1 MKARKNQKT
10 AEVNSYYQNFL
21 IAQINLN
28 ELIQE
33 ERLLRKL
40 RKRDKQ
46 KIAPVVNRI

>member
-46 KIAPVVNRI
+46 KIGPVVNRI

>member
-10 AEVNSYYQNFL
+10 ADVNSYYQNFL

-33 ERLLRKL
+33 ERLLRRL
-40 RKRDKQ
+40 RKSGKQ
-46 KIAPVVNRI
+46 KVASLLNRI